1 MSVVRRMPKDTVV
14 RLVKVWNPLVL
25 RVAVSLGLRAFRK
38 MAAEEA
44 AEKAAAEAAKE
55 AQGDSSSLAD

>member
-1 MSVVRRMPKDTVV
+1 MSVVRRMPKETVV

-38 MAAEEA
+38 MAAEEGQA
-44 AEKAAAEAAKE
+44 PFTTS
-55 AQGDSSSLAD
+55 QRSGWTTPPGRR